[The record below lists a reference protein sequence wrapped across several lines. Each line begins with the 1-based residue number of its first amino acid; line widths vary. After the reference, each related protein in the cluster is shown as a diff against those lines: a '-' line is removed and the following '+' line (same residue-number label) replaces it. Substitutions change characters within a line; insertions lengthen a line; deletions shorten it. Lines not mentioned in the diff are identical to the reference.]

1 MAEVSIR
8 ARQERVRSK
17 VLHAAAKLFLEK
29 GYVNSTLREIAE
41 VSGVKYGSLT
51 FAFKSKEHILSEL
64 VGFVLEGQLEAVEK
78 LLEGKT
84 QDKILF
90 YATET
95 VLQLYMAES
104 SEHIRELYTLSYSLQ
119 ASTDIIY
126 NKLTM
131 ILAEIF
137 AEQYPDY
144 APGDFYEK
152 ELATAGVIR
161 NYMTRPC
168 DIFFTMEK
176 KVQAFLENIL
186 LLYEIPKEKR
196 KEAIAFVGLE
206 EFKKFYPPKLS
217 GGLLRRLN
225 IACGIA
231 HKPELIILDEPFK
244 GLDEDT
250 RRSVI
255 DVINRNTKGK
265 TLIVST
271 HDIRDAKELGAE
283 IYDV

>member
-1 MAEVSIR
+1 MAEVTIHT
-8 ARQERVRSK
+8 RQERVRSK

-41 VSGVKYGSLT
+41 MSGVKYGSIS

-64 VGFVLEGQLEAVEK
+64 VGFVLEGQLEATKK
-78 LLEGKT
+78 LLEEKT
-84 QDKILF
+84 KDKILF

-137 AEQYPDY
+137 REQYPDFK
-144 APGDFYEK
+144 ADDFYEK

-168 DIFFTMEK
+168 DIFFPMER
-176 KVQAFLENIL
+176 KVRAFLENIL
-186 LLYEIPKEKR
+186 LLYELPRGKIQ
-196 KEAIAFVGLE
+196 EAIQFVGQFD
-206 EFKKFYPPKLS
+206 FKK
-217 GGLLRRLN
+217 
-225 IACGIA
+225 IA
-231 HKPELIILDEPFK
+231 DE
-244 GLDEDT
+244 
-250 RRSVI
+250 VI
-255 DVINRNTKGK
+255 GNMLAYLESRT
-265 TLIVST
+265 
-271 HDIRDAKELGAE
+271 
-283 IYDV
+283 